1 MAATAYCK
9 TEVTHSVRFR
19 VYGHGEG
26 ENPAPLPRGGGENP
40 APLPLDPVKTI
51 GFSPWQP
58 PHTVKQKVKWT
69 SWVPEGHL
77 TL

>member
-9 TEVTHSVRFR
+9 TEGQVDLQ
-19 VYGHGEG
+19 G
-26 ENPAPLPRGGGENP
+26 LPG
-40 APLPLDPVKTI
+40 PLDLVKTV
-51 GFSPWQP
+51 GFSQWQP